1 MMTALELLEAWR
13 KEPEGERL
21 EFKEAKQNYHFE
33 KLAMEAVECIIGAGR
48 DGKTEIPAGITGAV
62 EWKGLCPAAP
72 RRWQRKKRAGEAALI
87 RHCQLHKWIIRRIEK
102 W

>member
-1 MMTALELLEAWR
+1 MMTALEL
-13 KEPEGERL
+13 L

-72 RRWQRKKRAGEAALI
+72 RRRQRKKRAGARSACPDPAGREGLG
-87 RHCQLHKWIIRRIEK
+87 RKFWP
-102 W
+102 